1 MAPARAVGIPRG
13 WLPALAALVALLL
26 GATWVMVA
34 AHIAA
39 AVGRCLA
46 AEGGPAPAW
55 AEDKCRHLMTYP
67 PAVAAVSLAVTLVLC
82 VREAR
87 AESKVRKVGCCS
99 CSVPGGFARRPPP
112 SPSPLSLEI
121 PSTLSAWISLTLPRE
136 F

>member
-39 AVGRCLA
+39 TVGRCLA
-46 AEGGPAPAW
+46 AEGGGPGPAPAW
-55 AEDKCRHLMTYP
+55 AEDNCCHLMTYP
-67 PAVAAVSLAVTLVLC
+67 PAVAVVSLALTLVLC

-87 AESKVRKVGCCS
+87 AESKVRKVG
-99 CSVPGGFARRPPP
+99 
-112 SPSPLSLEI
+112 
-121 PSTLSAWISLTLPRE
+121 
-136 F
+136 

>member
-34 AHIAA
+34 AHIAV

-67 PAVAAVSLAVTLVLC
+67 PAVAVVSLALTLVLC

-87 AESKVRKVGCCS
+87 AESKVRKVG
-99 CSVPGGFARRPPP
+99 
-112 SPSPLSLEI
+112 
-121 PSTLSAWISLTLPRE
+121 
-136 F
+136 

>member
-13 WLPALAALVALLL
+13 WLAALAALVALLL

-34 AHIAA
+34 AHIAV

-46 AEGGPAPAW
+46 AEGGGPGPAPAW

-87 AESKVRKVGCCS
+87 AESKVRKVG
-99 CSVPGGFARRPPP
+99 
-112 SPSPLSLEI
+112 
-121 PSTLSAWISLTLPRE
+121 
-136 F
+136 